1 MDFGVGGDRW
11 VAFGSSIVPKG
22 QLSFHFIGSS
32 ACLFIYIYIY
42 IFFFLLIII
51 SHMAETPLFYCIV
64 VPVNSGS

>member
-42 IFFFLLIII
+42 LLIII
-51 SHMAETPLFYCIV
+51 SHIAETPLFYCIV